1 MLSSR
6 AAETFNEYAFKS
18 RVDKALEKVRTILD
32 NTRNPQYPSEVHHEY
47 DDKYILSEF
56 LANSTIATFINSLDS
71 VGLNGKAWEQVKE
84 WSKTRNV
91 TLRLRAE
98 EGCKFIKK
106 QERNVES
113 DTKHVTKAGILGK
126 FESYTVTKITE
137 WLWEYNVKWE
147 IVAFVGVESDK
158 AVVLQSHN
166 GTTEL
171 KTTVEE
177 TPKPEKLVRP
187 NIDVNF
193 TWLLQHTDETKTPK
207 FSIDRKSNKC
217 RTPRRNP
224 EVKEALRFVRD
235 FTNWGEQVNAY
246 FKNTVFP
253 EQLNHG
259 LDLAS
264 LNPYSIFVPVLPL
277 FEESPAASSSA
288 NTTAQ
293 SHQSSKIPPVFIN
306 SFLAE
311 QSRSLDE
318 KRKELAKVF
327 TENEK
332 LVTLTEANIIVILQ
346 HLRYVGSAY
355 VEGVN
360 YIEDMLYKQL
370 VAAIGK
376 VVTPIDFTNY
386 VTFHYRKIFN
396 ESYRPQAF
404 SYAIRRPDH
413 YPEGVLS
420 IEAQLDDGALS
431 SPISTIVARSAA
443 TRAMHFSLN
452 AATKVAFFG
461 ERFLHGYVSHQ
472 FEGYSGTD
480 LSLYARARQFS
491 SFILLVGRIV
501 SADLFEPK
509 YATIIQNKD
518 ELKIPLLLE
527 TIPTPKEFKD
537 AIESLSPEQQRFCK
551 AFRSMQLESTLFGVC
566 VIQIKPQLEKLLKL
580 PQDSLTKEIQ
590 LSQDLLNLFIKYQI
604 PSDLVS
610 YDGPE
615 SELPEKKTAKVQE
628 YVARMHEMI
637 AASKKRELDEAK
649 QEQEMRLRDSRHDHA
664 VAYGTLTKSGL
675 DMDDLLQ
682 SDMSSGEIGGMVHS
696 SSEKKKGGLLTL
708 RKSKSKG
715 DFKEKKYKKSKAKKD
730 VYVEESVK
738 LARRSSG
745 TLSNGSSMAPPA
757 PPASFEQAAQA
768 PEVSEQAQEQ
778 AKEQPK
784 DQNQPQEQKEKAAQ
798 EEEEGAV
805 VDYTKVPAQLEQKFE
820 EFDDSNSLRP
830 TIINPGNTWTKTF
843 HKSLLSEAEKKTI
856 EVEEQNTER
865 NKAFD
870 LLDALTKSGA
880 LSVDFA
886 SLHVI
891 IASTHCFE
899 HSIITTIIKDN
910 VNPIEKVE
918 NSALIVASTIHQTP
932 PHALVTH
939 EQLDRIASTSAKLFA
954 DKDLIEM

>member
-1 MLSSR
+1 LGIWR
-6 AAETFNEYAFKS
+6 
-18 RVDKALEKVRTILD
+18 
-32 NTRNPQYPSEVHHEY
+32 Q
-47 DDKYILSEF
+47 
-56 LANSTIATFINSLDS
+56 
-71 VGLNGKAWEQVKE
+71 VGISG
-84 WSKTRNV
+84 
-91 TLRLRAE
+91 
-98 EGCKFIKK
+98 
-106 QERNVES
+106 
-113 DTKHVTKAGILGK
+113 
-126 FESYTVTKITE
+126 
-137 WLWEYNVKWE
+137 
-147 IVAFVGVESDK
+147 FVGVEADK
-158 AVVLQSHN
+158 AIVLQSHN

-171 KTTVEE
+171 KTTVET
-177 TPKPEKLVRP
+177 TPKPERMVRG

-207 FSIDRKSNKC
+207 FSIDRKSKLC

-224 EVKEALRFVRD
+224 EVKTALKFMEAFCTWVTQVGNY
-235 FTNWGEQVNAY
+235 FT
-246 FKNTVFP
+246 NTVFP
-253 EQLNHG
+253 EQHNHG
-259 LDLAS
+259 LDLSA
-264 LNPYSIFVPVLPL
+264 LNPNSVFVPVLPL
-277 FEESPAASSSA
+277 FEDTHAGSSSSA
-288 NTTAQ
+288 NTNASPQQTT
-293 SHQSSKIPPVFIN
+293 KIPPVFMN

-311 QSRSLDE
+311 QARSLDE
-318 KRKELAKVF
+318 KRKDLAKSF
-327 TENEK
+327 PESGKIITI
-332 LVTLTEANIIVILQ
+332 TEAHLIVTLQ
-346 HLRYVGSAY
+346 HLRHVAAAY
-355 VEGVN
+355 GEGVN

-376 VVTPIDFTNY
+376 VVSPVDFTNY
-386 VTFHYRKIFN
+386 VAFHYRKIFN
-396 ESYRPQAF
+396 ESYRPQPF
-404 SYAIRRPDH
+404 SYAIRRPEH

-420 IEAQLDDGALS
+420 IEATLDDGTLS
-431 SPISTIVARSAA
+431 SPISTIVAHSAA

-472 FEGYSGTD
+472 FAGYSGTE

-615 SELPEKKTAKVQE
+615 GEEKDKKTALVKE
-628 YVARMHEMI
+628 YVTRMQNMI
-637 AASKKRELDEAK
+637 EGSKKNELEEAK
-649 QEQEMRLRDSRHDHA
+649 KQQEMRMAQQQYDVVKSAPVEVDYLLNSRR
-664 VAYGTLTKSGL
+664 YRT
-675 DMDDLLQ
+675 
-682 SDMSSGEIGGMVHS
+682 SSSVGMYDGGMPEIAMAVP
-696 SSEKKKGGLLTL
+696 EKKKGGFTL
-708 RKSKSKG
+708 RKKSAKA
-715 DFKEKKYKKSKAKKD
+715 DYKERQTFSMLSAD
-730 VYVEESVK
+730 V
-738 LARRSSG
+738 ASSS
-745 TLSNGSSMAPPA
+745 LPA
-757 PPASFEQAAQA
+757 PVVKRAAAPALEPQPSSA
-768 PEVSEQAQEQ
+768 PLPSPRQQESISSPREAPQ
-778 AKEQPK
+778 EQPK
-784 DQNQPQEQKEKAAQ
+784 EHAKEPKEQSAQ
-798 EEEEGAV
+798 GAEGA

-820 EFDDSNSLRP
+820 EFDESNSLRP

-843 HKSLLSEAEKKTI
+843 HKSLLSEAEKKNVET
-856 EVEEQNTER
+856 EEQGTET

-899 HSIITTIIKDN
+899 QSIIDTVVKDN
-910 VNPIEKVE
+910 INPIEKVE

-932 PHALVTH
+932 PQALITH
-939 EQLDRIASTSAKLFA
+939 EQLDRISTTSAKLFA
-954 DKDLIEM
+954 DKDLIQM